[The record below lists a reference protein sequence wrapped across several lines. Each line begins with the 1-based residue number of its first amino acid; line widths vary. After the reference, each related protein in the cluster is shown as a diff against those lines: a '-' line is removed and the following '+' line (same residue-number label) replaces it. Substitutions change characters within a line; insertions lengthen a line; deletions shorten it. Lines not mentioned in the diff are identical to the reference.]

1 MCVFPK
7 EYISSSKPAILG
19 MANRLSVTDKEAMT
33 EPKIQEYNQDL
44 FNGHTATNLDALI
57 AEMENED
64 LFLEAGIPL
73 ATQQSGFNVQQGCV
87 EASIKQAI
95 SALPA
100 ARNGANIE
108 LKVIVVNNMSGNIY
122 L

>member
-1 MCVFPK
+1 
-7 EYISSSKPAILG
+7 
-19 MANRLSVTDKEAMT
+19 MANRLSVNDKEAMT
-33 EPKIQEYNQDL
+33 EPKIQESNQDL
-44 FNGHTATNLDALI
+44 FNGDTGIENVITTLLQEDPNLDALI
-57 AEMENED
+57 SEMENED
-64 LFLEAGIPL
+64 MFLEAGIPL

-108 LKVIVVNNMSGNIY
+108 LTVIVVNKMSGNIN

>member
-1 MCVFPK
+1 M
-7 EYISSSKPAILG
+7 
-19 MANRLSVTDKEAMT
+19 
-33 EPKIQEYNQDL
+33 
-44 FNGHTATNLDALI
+44 DALI
-57 AEMENED
+57 AEMENDD

-87 EASIKQAI
+87 EARIRLAN

-100 ARNGANIE
+100 ARNEANIE
-108 LKVIVVNNMSGNIY
+108 LKVIVVNNMSGNIN